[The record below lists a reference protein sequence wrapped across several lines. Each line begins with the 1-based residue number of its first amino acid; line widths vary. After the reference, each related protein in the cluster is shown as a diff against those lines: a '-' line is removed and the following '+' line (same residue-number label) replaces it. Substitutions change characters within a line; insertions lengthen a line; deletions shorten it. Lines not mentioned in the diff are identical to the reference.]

1 MSLSRLFSIYLREAD
16 ISVTKEQ
23 WSILA
28 VLWKKDGVTQQYL
41 ADKTF
46 RDRAGIT
53 RLLDNLQKAGL
64 VERRPDKEDRRT
76 NCIFLTEKGKAI
88 EEDVVEV
95 LDDVVHSITH
105 NIPDED
111 IERLREIFDQ
121 INQNIQKLEIQ

>member
-121 INQNIQKLEIQ
+121 INQNIQKLEI